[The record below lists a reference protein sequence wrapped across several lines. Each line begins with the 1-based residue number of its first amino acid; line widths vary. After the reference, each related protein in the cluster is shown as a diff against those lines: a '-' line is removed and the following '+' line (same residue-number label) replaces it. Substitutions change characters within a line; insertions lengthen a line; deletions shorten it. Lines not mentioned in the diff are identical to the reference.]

1 MEPVELFFRAVDLL
15 DAPEGRHLEACST
28 AIAGLVPHRALVEL
42 SASLPP
48 IRVVG
53 DPETKAAFTPVV
65 LADLLESASAEPLW
79 RGGTTAGG
87 RPYRVSVLRAEPKR
101 GTASVLV
108 LVHDPAVVL
117 DENEELAALQVVSAL
132 WRLLA
137 THRAATRRAGRAAPM
152 PMPTE
157 IPNALGT
164 PNTLGTRNALGTPNA
179 LGTRDVLGTPNAP
192 GASDDEPYSAKLAA
206 AAGAQVAAELV
217 QRQSALVKAMLVAL
231 RSSRYDD
238 RQARSEA
245 TGLAMGALLDLRAEE
260 QVRRG
265 LSGEPVG
272 EAFAALVKDLEP
284 VVRRAGVRL
293 EVDEPGDG
301 GDVPL
306 ELAGLAAA
314 VSTEVVLLALDR
326 DAVTS
331 LRVGWQVGEELVLRV
346 RDNAT
351 SGFDPAGVRALATRI
366 APVGGTISVEVD
378 HRLGAT
384 ATLVL
389 PLRRALAAPEEVPD
403 FGLSARELDVL
414 SRVARGLR
422 NREIAREIQLSPAT
436 IKFHLVRIFEKL
448 GVGTRGEAAAVAVEF
463 GLVGKAARGQASAMA
478 SISTNQ
484 SGS

>member
-1 MEPVELFFRAVDLL
+1 MEPAELFSRAVDLL

-53 DPETKAAFTPVV
+53 DPETKAALTPAV
-65 LADLLESASAEPLW
+65 LADLLESAGAEPLW

-108 LVHDPAVVL
+108 LVHDPAVVS
-117 DENEELAALQVVSAL
+117 DETEELADLQVVSAL

-137 THRAATRRAGRAAPM
+137 THHAATRRVGRAM
-152 PMPTE
+152 PASTPKASDAS
-157 IPNALGT
+157 NVLGASSALGI
-164 PNTLGTRNALGTPNA
+164 P
-179 LGTRDVLGTPNAP
+179 
-192 GASDDEPYSAKLAA
+192 DDESYSARLAA

-331 LRVGWQVGEELVLRV
+331 LRVGWQVGAELVLRV

-351 SGFDPAGVRALATRI
+351 SGFDPAGVRALATGI

>member
-1 MEPVELFFRAVDLL
+1 MEPVELFIRAVDLL

-28 AIAGLVPHRALVEL
+28 AIAELVPHRALVEL
-42 SASLPP
+42 SAAVPP
-48 IRVVG
+48 IRLVG
-53 DPETKAAFTPVV
+53 DPETKAAFTPAV
-65 LADLLESASAEPLW
+65 LADLVESAGGEPLW
-79 RGGTTAGG
+79 RGGATAAG

-108 LVHDPAVVL
+108 LVHDPAVAL
-117 DENEELAALQVVSAL
+117 DETEEIAALQVVGAL

-137 THRAATRRAGRAAPM
+137 THRAGRATPASPDAP
-152 PMPTE
+152 
-157 IPNALGT
+157 
-164 PNTLGTRNALGTPNA
+164 
-179 LGTRDVLGTPNAP
+179 
-192 GASDDEPYSAKLAA
+192 DDEPYSARLAA

-272 EAFAALVKDLEP
+272 EAFAALLEDLEP

-293 EVDEPGDG
+293 EVDEPDDG

-351 SGFDPAGVRALATRI
+351 TGFDPAGVRALATRV

-384 ATLVL
+384 ATVVL
-389 PLRRALAAPEEVPD
+389 PLRRALAVPEEVPD

>member
-1 MEPVELFFRAVDLL
+1 MEPVELFSRAVDLL
-15 DAPEGRHLEACST
+15 DAPEGRRLEACST

-53 DPETKAAFTPVV
+53 DPETKAALTPAV
-65 LADLLESASAEPLW
+65 LADLLESAGAEPLW

-108 LVHDPAVVL
+108 LVHDPAVVS
-117 DENEELAALQVVSAL
+117 DETEELAALQVVSAL

-137 THRAATRRAGRAAPM
+137 THHAATHHAATRRVGRAM
-152 PMPTE
+152 PASTPKASDASDVLNA
-157 IPNALGT
+157 PNA
-164 PNTLGTRNALGTPNA
+164 PGTRNASGA
-179 LGTRDVLGTPNAP
+179 SDVLG
-192 GASDDEPYSAKLAA
+192 ASSALGIPDDESYSARRAA

-331 LRVGWQVGEELVLRV
+331 LRVGWQVGAELVLRV

-351 SGFDPAGVRALATRI
+351 SGFDPAGVRALAIGI
-366 APVGGTISVEVD
+366 APVGGTISV
-378 HRLGAT
+378 
-384 ATLVL
+384 
-389 PLRRALAAPEEVPD
+389 
-403 FGLSARELDVL
+403 
-414 SRVARGLR
+414 
-422 NREIAREIQLSPAT
+422 
-436 IKFHLVRIFEKL
+436 
-448 GVGTRGEAAAVAVEF
+448 
-463 GLVGKAARGQASAMA
+463 
-478 SISTNQ
+478 
-484 SGS
+484 

>member
-53 DPETKAAFTPVV
+53 DPETKAAFTPAV
-65 LADLLESASAEPLW
+65 LADLLESAGAEPLW

-108 LVHDPAVVL
+108 LAHDPAVVS
-117 DENEELAALQVVSAL
+117 DETEELAALQVVSAL

-137 THRAATRRAGRAAPM
+137 THQAATRRVSRAM
-152 PMPTE
+152 PASTPNASGASNVLGAS
-157 IPNALGT
+157 NALGI
-164 PNTLGTRNALGTPNA
+164 P
-179 LGTRDVLGTPNAP
+179 
-192 GASDDEPYSAKLAA
+192 DDESYSARLAA

-331 LRVGWQVGEELVLRV
+331 LRVGWQVGAELVLRV

-351 SGFDPAGVRALATRI
+351 SGFDPAGVRALATGI